1 MYEYSLHQQCGSQS
15 DGDFGVSRF
24 CGEAALTAQ
33 SIAQPRSATLHV
45 ETPIGAKE
53 LEEVK
58 GGLMSV
64 HFAARRGEAA
74 VAAWSDRLDPGRSDE
89 PSLFAG
95 ASADR
100 AERIGSETT
109 KNVAENGSPQ
119 ASEVEASKKS
129 KPGPSRERPDPPKRR
144 RMEEEEKP
152 VSLEDFN
159 ITAEKQ
165 EAAMKMFYDF
175 SGEAVVIPEEVKNRP
190 RKVPSEDKDKEQRT
204 DSVGAVD
211 EETKG
216 PEIDL
221 QAVMQS
227 FVNESSSS
235 EEEPE
240 DK

>member
-1 MYEYSLHQQCGSQS
+1 MYEFQLQHQCGSNS
-15 DGDFGVSRF
+15 DGDLGVSRF

-53 LEEVK
+53 LEQVK
-58 GGLMSV
+58 GALMSV
-64 HFAARRGEAA
+64 HFAAARLGGE
-74 VAAWSDRLDPGRSDE
+74 AAWSDRLGGPAGKDG
-89 PSLFAG
+89 PSLFDAADSGKRIGPETTGEVAEKGTAG
-95 ASADR
+95 AAD
-100 AERIGSETT
+100 
-109 KNVAENGSPQ
+109 VAD
-119 ASEVEASKKS
+119 KS
-129 KPGPSRERPDPPKRR
+129 KPGPSRELPDPPKRR
-144 RMEEEEKP
+144 RVQEEEKP

-175 SGEAVVIPEEVKNRP
+175 SGEAVVIPEEVRNRP
-190 RKVPSEDKDKEQRT
+190 RKVPSESKGKEQRD
-204 DSVGAVD
+204 DSAS
-211 EETKG
+211 EEAKG

-235 EEEPE
+235 EEEEE

>member
-1 MYEYSLHQQCGSQS
+1 MPTTWYLFRKQCGSNS

-24 CGEAALTAQ
+24 CGEAALMAQ

-58 GGLMSV
+58 GSLMTV

-74 VAAWSDRLDPGRSDE
+74 VQWSDRLDSGSDG
-89 PSLFAG
+89 PSLFGKAAG
-95 ASADR
+95 SGEAKR
-100 AERIGSETT
+100 GGSEATED
-109 KNVAENGSPQ
+109 VAENGAP
-119 ASEVEASKKS
+119 AEVEASKNS
-129 KPGPSRERPDPPKRR
+129 KAGPSRELPDPPKRR
-144 RMEEEEKP
+144 RVEEEKP
-152 VSLEDFN
+152 VSLEDYN

-175 SGEAVVIPEEVKNRP
+175 SGEAVVIPEEVRNRQ
-190 RKVPSEDKDKEQRT
+190 RTVPSKDKDKEQRT
-204 DSVGAVD
+204 DSVG
-211 EETKG
+211 EEPKG

-235 EEEPE
+235 EEGE
-240 DK
+240 

>member
-1 MYEYSLHQQCGSQS
+1 M
-15 DGDFGVSRF
+15 GVSRF

-53 LEEVK
+53 LEKVK
-58 GGLMSV
+58 GALMSV
-64 HFAARRGEAA
+64 HFAAARRGGEAA
-74 VAAWSDRLDPGRSDE
+74 WSERLGGPAGRDG
-89 PSLFAG
+89 PSLFDA
-95 ASADR
+95 ADS
-100 AERIGSETT
+100 GKTT
-109 KNVAENGSPQ
+109 GEVAAENGTTADAVAAP
-119 ASEVEASKKS
+119 EKS
-129 KPGPSRERPDPPKRR
+129 KPGPSRDLPDPPKRR
-144 RMEEEEKP
+144 RVQEEEKP

-175 SGEAVVIPEEVKNRP
+175 SGEAVVIPEEVRNRP
-190 RKVPSEDKDKEQRT
+190 RKVPSEDKGKEQRD
-204 DSVGAVD
+204 DSAS
-211 EETKG
+211 EEAKG

-235 EEEPE
+235 DEEEE

>member
-1 MYEYSLHQQCGSQS
+1 MFRKQCGSNS

-24 CGEAALTAQ
+24 CGEAALMAQ

-95 ASADR
+95 AGADK
-100 AERIGSETT
+100 AERIGTETT
-109 KNVAENGSPQ
+109 ENVAENGSPQ

-190 RKVPSEDKDKEQRT
+190 RKVSSDDKNKEQVT

-211 EETKG
+211 EAKG

-235 EEEPE
+235 EEEEE

>member
-1 MYEYSLHQQCGSQS
+1 MYEFQLQHQCGSNS
-15 DGDFGVSRF
+15 DGDLGVSRF

-53 LEEVK
+53 LEQVK
-58 GGLMSV
+58 GALMSV
-64 HFAARRGEAA
+64 HFAAARRGGEAA
-74 VAAWSDRLDPGRSDE
+74 WSERLGGPAGRDG
-89 PSLFAG
+89 PSLFDA
-95 ASADR
+95 ADSGK
-100 AERIGSETT
+100 RIGPETT
-109 KNVAENGSPQ
+109 GEVAAENGTTADAVAVP
-119 ASEVEASKKS
+119 EKS
-129 KPGPSRERPDPPKRR
+129 KPGPSRDLPDPPKRR
-144 RMEEEEKP
+144 RVQEEEKP

-175 SGEAVVIPEEVKNRP
+175 SGEAVVIPEEVRNRP
-190 RKVPSEDKDKEQRT
+190 RKVPSEDKGKEQRD
-204 DSVGAVD
+204 DSAS
-211 EETKG
+211 EEAKG

-235 EEEPE
+235 EEEEE

>member
-1 MYEYSLHQQCGSQS
+1 M
-15 DGDFGVSRF
+15 
-24 CGEAALTAQ
+24 AQ

-58 GGLMSV
+58 GSLMSV
-64 HFAARRGEAA
+64 HFAAARHGGA
-74 VAAWSDRLDPGRSDE
+74 AAWRDRLGPGSDG

-95 ASADR
+95 AEAKNG
-100 AERIGSETT
+100 GSQTT
-109 KNVAENGSPQ
+109 DDVEENGKAP
-119 ASEVEASKKS
+119 EMELEAPVKS
-129 KPGPSRERPDPPKRR
+129 KPGPSPDPPKRR
-144 RMEEEEKP
+144 RMEEEKP

-175 SGEAVVIPEEVKNRP
+175 SGEAVVIPDEVRNRS
-190 RKVPSEDKDKEQRT
+190 RKTQAEDKDKEHKAET
-204 DSVGAVD
+204 VG
-211 EETKG
+211 EESKG

-227 FVNESSSS
+227 FVNESSS
-235 EEEPE
+235 EEEE
-240 DK
+240 ND